1 MLFFKI
7 KKMCVYIYIFLTGYV
22 DCGWLFLRSLLSSVA
37 LSFVEAQTN
46 QVDNLALPLLMY
58 VCLMV

>member
-1 MLFFKI
+1 MVHYKI
-7 KKMCVYIYIFLTGYV
+7 NICFSIGYI
-22 DCGWLFLRSLLSSVA
+22 DNGWLFLQSLLSSIA
-37 LSFVEAQTN
+37 LSFIEAQTN

>member
-1 MLFFKI
+1 MKLLYLKI
-7 KKMCVYIYIFLTGYV
+7 NIYIFVIGYI
-22 DCGWLFLRSLLSSVA
+22 DSGWLFLRSLLLSIV

-58 VCLMV
+58 VCLIV